1 MRPSGRSRDHPGQTQ
16 SAIVAGGA
24 NLQSSRT
31 RRGSP
36 PQRVAPDDDAVVR
49 LTAAPSDR
57 APTATGQV
65 VLEVGDDR
73 IAVEMTVPA
82 GLVAVEDV
90 LPILNGL
97 SSLFATRA
105 TERAEAEG
113 REISCRAG
121 CGACCRQLV
130 PVAPAEARALARL
143 VEAMPEPR
151 REQVRRR
158 FDAALDVLEP
168 LGLMQRLDENPGERQ
183 VVAREYYEAGVPC
196 PFLEDEACS
205 IHADRPLVCRE
216 YLVTSPPDLCAALSP
231 DIERVSLE
239 ARPSLAL
246 LNVDIRDGW
255 VPLVLALVNDARA
268 PPSPRDRPAAD
279 ILKDVIGGL

>member
-1 MRPSGRSRDHPGQTQ
+1 MSPRRAD
-16 SAIVAGGA
+16 V
-24 NLQSSRT
+24 
-31 RRGSP
+31 RRGTP
-36 PQRVAPDDDAVVR
+36 PQRVDPDDDAVVR
-49 LTAAPSDR
+49 LSAAPSGGG
-57 APTATGQV
+57 ATATGR
-65 VLEVGDDR
+65 VLLEMRGER
-73 IAVEMTVPA
+73 IPVEMSVPA

-90 LPILNGL
+90 LPIVHGL

-143 VEAMPEPR
+143 VEAMPEAR

-168 LGLMQRLDENPGERQ
+168 LGLMQRLERSSGDRQ
-183 VVAREYYEAGVPC
+183 LIAREYFEAGVAC

-231 DIERVSLE
+231 GIEKVTLE

-246 LNVDIRDGW
+246 LNVDLRDGW
-255 VPLVLALVNDARA
+255 LPLVLALVQDAQA
-268 PPSPRDRPAAD
+268 PLSPRDRPAAD
-279 ILKDVIGGL
+279 ILKDVIAGL

>member
-1 MRPSGRSRDHPGQTQ
+1 MSVPASRAGKRPRR
-16 SAIVAGGA
+16 GGA
-24 NLQSSRT
+24 SRT
-31 RRGSP
+31 RVEPGP
-36 PQRVAPDDDAVVR
+36 DAVVR
-49 LTAAPSDR
+49 LSAAPPDGG
-57 APTATGQV
+57 ATAVGRV
-65 VLEVGDDR
+65 MLAVGDER
-73 IAVEMTVPA
+73 IPVEVTVPA
-82 GLVAVEDV
+82 ELLAVEDV
-90 LPILNGL
+90 LPIFHGL

-130 PVAPAEARALARL
+130 PVAPAEARALAQL
-143 VEAMPEPR
+143 VEAMPEAR

-168 LGLMQRLDENPGERQ
+168 LGLMQRLERNSGDRQ
-183 VVAREYYEAGVPC
+183 VIAREYFETGVAC

-231 DIERVSLE
+231 GIEKVTLE

-246 LNVDIRDGW
+246 LHADLREGW
-255 VPLVLALVNDARA
+255 LPLVLSLVQDAQS
-268 PPSPRDRPAAD
+268 PPSPRDRTGAD
-279 ILKDVIGGL
+279 ILRDVIGGL